1 MALSDVATNGAR
13 PSLGSVYC
21 IKTKYTS
28 TRNWNWEKAWA
39 DHDNGAIY
47 EAIASNTI
55 VTSVR
60 GMGASHEGKP
70 QNPYL
75 LRSSEVHLMVRIGPG
90 FT

>member
-1 MALSDVATNGAR
+1 MALSNVATNGTR

-28 TRNWNWEKAWA
+28 SRNWNWEKVWT

-60 GMGASHEGKP
+60 GMGTIASHGGKP

-75 LRSSEVHLMVRIGPG
+75 LRSSEVRL
-90 FT
+90 